1 MTRRLGVL
9 VIFVLVA
16 LLATVTVSAAT
27 DHRAHGECSAAHAF
41 LLAKD
46 GHALVYSRN
55 FQVFG
60 CAAGTGHAYHLG
72 ETPECGQLI
81 HCIVPGPPE
90 LMPLAGTVVAY
101 AEEYNGS
108 GLLGENYSWFVVVRG
123 LRTGRVVQRLPT
135 GARIQ
140 HVRGVGTGPAT
151 AIAVKGDGAVAW
163 ITNSWET
170 PGKAPPYYEVHAA
183 DRNGTRLLA
192 TGNDIDPESPWH
204 SQAARSTGPRAAS
217 RSRRR

>member
-1 MTRRLGVL
+1 MRRLGVL

-16 LLATVTVSAAT
+16 LLATVPVSAAT
-27 DHRAHGECSAAHAF
+27 HHRAPGECTAAHRF
-41 LLAKD
+41 LLTAD
-46 GHALVYSRN
+46 GHAVVYSHN

-60 CAAGTGHAYHLG
+60 CAVGTGHTYHLG
-72 ETPECGQLI
+72 ETPECGQLV
-81 HCIVPGPPE
+81 HCIVPERE

-123 LRTGRVVQRLPT
+123 LRTGRVVHRLPT
-135 GARIQ
+135 GVRIQ
-140 HVRGVGTGPAT
+140 HTRGVGNGPAT
-151 AIAVKGDGAVAW
+151 AIVVKGDGAVAW
-163 ITNSWET
+163 ITNNWEK

-192 TGNDIDPESPWH
+192 GGSDIEPNSLALAGTTLYWTKGGKPL
-204 SQAARSTGPRAAS
+204 SAPLN
-217 RSRRR
+217 